1 MNLDL
6 DQLYVLTGPA
16 TASASELTI
25 VGLEPYM
32 DVRTFGE
39 TTYGKCY
46 GGYNMT
52 PDMYNPS
59 WTDLTDW
66 KLYLISF
73 MFANADG
80 LTDFTD
86 GLRPDVEVP
95 SVVETVPLGSEEDH
109 LLGTAL
115 EAIGGSLRAGQVG
128 LERGIPLG
136 EHVRPTSWGRFA
148 RSCVNILLMYCLRI
162 QDIWGRAS
170 ERWS

>member
-1 MNLDL
+1 MAIVEKSENKDASLNLRFDPSVSVNLNL

-95 SVVETVPLGSEEDH
+95 SVVETVPLGSEEDLGLPWR
-109 LLGTAL
+109 LL
-115 EAIGGSLRAGQVG
+115 V
-128 LERGIPLG
+128 
-136 EHVRPTSWGRFA
+136 A
-148 RSCVNILLMYCLRI
+148 R
-162 QDIWGRAS
+162 
-170 ERWS
+170 